1 VRPPDDAFADPKQ
14 AILYDFFDGDRSDL
28 DLYLSI
34 AEEVDADSIVDIG
47 CGTGS
52 LAVRLAEGG
61 KTVVG
66 VDPAAA
72 SLEVARGKTNAERLR
87 WLLGDA
93 TVLRDHH
100 ATVDLAVMTGN
111 VAQVFI
117 SDKDWHE
124 TLSSIRSC
132 LRPGGWLVFETRRPE
147 ARAWEEWDLPPTEV
161 TLPDGR
167 SAIVSRSVTSVE
179 FPLVSFEG
187 WTEIDGETLWTG
199 STLRSA
205 RLRGGGRARRTG
217 PPRQG
222 TDLRHAGE
230 CDSSAR
236 RHRRHLGTPRR
247 PRQNGSFATLG
258 VRLVGPL
265 PVEVDELVSHIRV
278 PRTGNGDRTHG
289 TALRLVS
296 G

>member
-1 VRPPDDAFADPKQ
+1 MRPPDDAFADPKQ

-199 STLRSA
+199 STLRFRNQEEIA
-205 RLRGGGRARRTG
+205 RDLARHGFEVVDVRDAPDRPGKELIFVT
-217 PPRQG
+217 RV
-222 TDLRHAGE
+222 
-230 CDSSAR
+230 SV
-236 RHRRHLGTPRR
+236 TPR
-247 PRQNGSFATLG
+247 PG
-258 VRLVGPL
+258 
-265 PVEVDELVSHIRV
+265 D
-278 PRTGNGDRTHG
+278 TGDT
-289 TALRLVS
+289 
-296 G
+296 